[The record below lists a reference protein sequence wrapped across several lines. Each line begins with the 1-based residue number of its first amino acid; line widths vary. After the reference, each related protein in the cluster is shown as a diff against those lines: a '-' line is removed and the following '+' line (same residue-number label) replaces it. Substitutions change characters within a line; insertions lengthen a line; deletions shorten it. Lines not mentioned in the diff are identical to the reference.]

1 VDPPPPPQ
9 LATTLTTV
17 TPCRV
22 LDTRDATGPL
32 GGPSLQPSASRDFT
46 LGGRCGIPTDA
57 IAVAANVTVTN
68 ATASGSLRI
77 SLAGTTPT
85 LDTIAFRPGVTRA
98 NNAIL
103 GLFGTPAG
111 NVTVASG
118 FAAGTADLVI
128 DVTGWWR

>member
-1 VDPPPPPQ
+1 VLLEFGPSAAGQSLYYTTYAGGGQVRRVDPPPPPQ

-22 LDTRDATGPL
+22 VDTR
-32 GGPSLQPSASRDFT
+32 
-46 LGGRCGIPTDA
+46 
-57 IAVAANVTVTN
+57 
-68 ATASGSLRI
+68 
-77 SLAGTTPT
+77 
-85 LDTIAFRPGVTRA
+85 AFRPGVTRA

-111 NVTVASG
+111 NVMVASG
-118 FAAGTADLVI
+118 FAVGTADVVI

>member
-1 VDPPPPPQ
+1 VY
-9 LATTLTTV
+9 ATIGDGG
-17 TPCRV
+17 C
-22 LDTRDATGPL
+22 DYAGDSDCGGANDAT
-32 GGPSLQPSASRDFT
+32 
-46 LGGRCGIPTDA
+46 
-57 IAVAANVTVTN
+57 AVAANVTITN

-77 SLAGTTPT
+77 SLAGATPT
-85 LDTIAFRPGVTRA
+85 LDTIASRPGVTRA

-111 NVTVASG
+111 NVTVAAG

>member
-1 VDPPPPPQ
+1 LRRFREVFGD
-9 LATTLTTV
+9 LRAAMGIGFSL
-17 TPCRV
+17 
-22 LDTRDATGPL
+22 L
-32 GGPSLQPSASRDFT
+32 GSKVKSF
-46 LGGRCGIPTDA
+46 
-57 IAVAANVTVTN
+57 
-68 ATASGSLRI
+68 RI

-85 LDTIAFRPGVTRA
+85 LDTIAFLPGVTRA